1 MITAVCSMFSVHS
14 PNTRRQDVFVLSSLG
29 PKYFR
34 EIRWLFPFQR
44 ILDPL
49 ELRSTNVVETF
60 LKNLNGP
67 ECCHLTSAGTGKNK
81 REGECSCFVEVFP
94 LSCHCDQIWIGVWS
108 QMTTFDEHLMPLRYF
123 LGLGRGDRL
132 ICPKMREY
140 SKAKT

>member
-34 EIRWLFPFQR
+34 EICWLFPFQR

-67 ECCHLTSAGTGKNK
+67 ECCHLTSAGTGKK
-81 REGECSCFVEVFP
+81 VKEKASVAA
-94 LSCHCDQIWIGVWS
+94 L
-108 QMTTFDEHLMPLRYF
+108 LKYF
-123 LGLGRGDRL
+123 LCLVIVTKFELVSG
-132 ICPKMREY
+132 
-140 SKAKT
+140 AK